1 MSAEQVTS
9 FVAHYSLA
17 GGESWDQT
25 QAQWREIALQAWI
38 DAAEHRGITVAEQQ
52 ILEDPAREIAVVEVS
67 GESFV
72 LMHLGRGTEVQAVP
86 L

>member
-1 MSAEQVTS
+1 MNEQVTS
-9 FVAHYSLA
+9 FVAHYSMA
-17 GGESWDQT
+17 DDESWEQT
-25 QAQWREIALQAWI
+25 RTQWREVALQAWV
-38 DAAEHRGITVAEQQ
+38 AAAQHRGITVAEQQ
-52 ILEDPAREIAVVEVS
+52 VLEDPAREIAVVEVA